1 MTPIQQEIAQLII
14 DAVNLEITVN
24 EIDPAT
30 PIFKEGL
37 GLDSIDALE
46 ISVELSKRYGVQ
58 IKTGDANIEQI
69 FASIEVLAE
78 YVATH
83 QSH

>member
-24 EIDPAT
+24 EIDPAA

>member
-24 EIDPAT
+24 EIDPAA

-69 FASIEVLAE
+69 FASIAALAE

>member
-24 EIDPAT
+24 EIDPAA

-69 FASIEVLAE
+69 FASIEALAE